1 MDAEESGT
9 ELAPAVRSLPE
20 SLRFGTTSPEAVELT
35 LGGVRHRRAAIELAS
50 DSRVVFALL
59 GFSWKSNV
67 HDLLL
72 NERALWLQKLG
83 ELVYSRTLEDVA
95 N

>member
-1 MDAEESGT
+1 MK
-9 ELAPAVRSLPE
+9 
-20 SLRFGTTSPEAVELT
+20 
-35 LGGVRHRRAAIELAS
+35 GGVILFRGVGAAARRNLELAS

-59 GFSWKSNV
+59 GFSWKSDV

-83 ELVYSRTLEDVA
+83 ELVYSRTLEDVV